1 MSGKVNPLVGNM
13 PMFTP
18 KLIMTCIANHK
29 PVANT
34 IVSELP
40 NLEAL
45 GDISGKRVLV
55 RADFNVPLDNGIIRD
70 DLRIREAIPT
80 LKYLIDNGA
89 EVTACSHL
97 GRPKGK
103 FEEKY
108 SLEPIRNRL
117 NEILPG
123 VKLLDNLR
131 FNSGEES
138 NDPEFI
144 QQLVAGQDIYV
155 NDAFGASH
163 RNHASITGP
172 PQLLPS
178 AAGRLLHNEVE
189 ILLQVRNKPKR
200 PFVAILGGSKVS
212 DKLGVIDA
220 LVQIVDKLL
229 IGGGMCFT
237 FLKAQGQQIGSS
249 LLEEGQLDYCRE
261 LLEAGAPIVL
271 PHDFTAMD
279 SDGKIGDAA
288 VGGVVRQMGKNIPD
302 GWTGLDI
309 GPGSAAA
316 FGDIIQESKTVLWN
330 GPMGVF
336 EDRRFSAGTK
346 HVAQSMAENKASF
359 TVIGGG
365 DSAAAAKEFEFDT
378 EIDHVSTGGGASLEL
393 IEKGTLPGIDALLTN
408 Q

>member
-1 MSGKVNPLVGNM
+1 M
-13 PMFTP
+13 
-18 KLIMTCIANHK
+18 
-29 PVANT
+29 
-34 IVSELP
+34 SELP
-40 NLEAL
+40 KLEDL

-55 RADFNVPLDNGIIRD
+55 RTDFNVPLDNGVIRD

-80 LKYLIDNGA
+80 LKYLVDNGA
-89 EVTACSHL
+89 EVTACTHL

-108 SLEPIRNRL
+108 SLEPIRVRL

-123 VKLLDNLR
+123 IKLLDNLR
-131 FNSGEES
+131 FNSGEEA
-138 NDPEFI
+138 NDPQFI
-144 QQLVAGQDIYV
+144 EQLVAGQDIFV

-163 RNHASITGP
+163 RSHASITGP

-178 AAGRLLHNEVE
+178 AAGRLLQNEVE
-189 ILLQVRNKPKR
+189 ILLRVRNKPKR

-220 LVQIVDKLL
+220 LVQVVDKLL

-237 FLKAQGQQIGSS
+237 FLKAQGQQVGSS
-249 LLEEGQLDYCRE
+249 LLEEGQIDYCKE
-261 LLEAGAPIVL
+261 LLASGAPIIL

-279 SDGKIGDAA
+279 SNGKIGDPA
-288 VGGVVRQMGKNIPD
+288 VGGTVRQMGNNIPD
-302 GWTGLDI
+302 GWSGLDI
-309 GPGSAAA
+309 GPGSAAL

-336 EDRRFSAGTK
+336 EDTRFSAGTK

-365 DSAAAAKEFEFDT
+365 DSAAAAKEFKFDT

-393 IEKGTLPGIDALLTN
+393 IEKGTLPGIDALLMN
-408 Q
+408 H

>member
-1 MSGKVNPLVGNM
+1 MSQ
-13 PMFTP
+13 
-18 KLIMTCIANHK
+18 
-29 PVANT
+29 
-34 IVSELP
+34 LP
-40 NLEAL
+40 NLEDL

-55 RADFNVPLDNGIIRD
+55 RTDFNVPLDDGVIRD

-80 LKYLIDNGA
+80 LKYLVDNGA
-89 EVTACSHL
+89 EVTACTHL

-103 FEEKY
+103 FEQKY
-108 SLEPIRNRL
+108 SLNPVRARL

-123 VKLLDNLR
+123 IKLLDNLR
-131 FNSGEES
+131 FNPGEEL
-138 NDPEFI
+138 NDPQFI
-144 QQLVAGQDIYV
+144 EQLVAGQDMYV

-163 RNHASITGP
+163 RKHASITGP

-178 AAGRLLHNEVE
+178 AAGRLLQNEVE

-220 LVQIVDKLL
+220 LVQVVDKLL

-237 FLKAQGQQIGSS
+237 FLKARGQQIGSS
-249 LLEEGQLDYCRE
+249 LLEEGQIDYCKE
-261 LLEAGAPIVL
+261 LLASGAPIVL

-279 SDGKIGDAA
+279 SDGKIGDPA
-288 VGGVVRQMGKNIPD
+288 VGGIVRQMGNNIPD

-309 GPGSAAA
+309 GPGSAAV

-336 EDRRFSAGTK
+336 EDARFSAGTK

-365 DSAAAAKEFEFDT
+365 DSAAAAKEFRFDT
-378 EIDHVSTGGGASLEL
+378 EINHVSTGGGASLEL
-393 IEKGTLPGIDALLTN
+393 IEKGTLPGLDALLLN
-408 Q
+408 H

>member
-1 MSGKVNPLVGNM
+1 M
-13 PMFTP
+13 
-18 KLIMTCIANHK
+18 
-29 PVANT
+29 
-34 IVSELP
+34 SELP
-40 NLEAL
+40 KLEDL

-55 RADFNVPLDNGIIRD
+55 RTDFNVPLDNGIIRD

-80 LKYLIDNGA
+80 LKYLVDNGA
-89 EVTACSHL
+89 EVTACTHL

-108 SLEPIRNRL
+108 SLEPIRVRL

-123 VKLLDNLR
+123 IKLLDNLR
-131 FNSGEES
+131 FNSGEEA
-138 NDPEFI
+138 NDPQFI
-144 QQLVAGQDIYV
+144 EQLVAGQDIFV

-163 RNHASITGP
+163 RSHASITGP

-178 AAGRLLHNEVE
+178 AAGRLLQNEVE
-189 ILLQVRNKPKR
+189 ILLRVRNKPKR

-220 LVQIVDKLL
+220 LVQVVDKLL

-237 FLKAQGQQIGSS
+237 FLKAQGQQVGSS
-249 LLEEGQLDYCRE
+249 LLEEGQIDYCKE
-261 LLEAGAPIVL
+261 LLASGAPIIL

-279 SDGKIGDAA
+279 SDGKIGDPA
-288 VGGVVRQMGKNIPD
+288 VGGTVRQMGNNIPD
-302 GWTGLDI
+302 GWSGLDI
-309 GPGSAAA
+309 GPGSAAL
-316 FGDIIQESKTVLWN
+316 FGEIIQESKTVLWN

-336 EDRRFSAGTK
+336 EDTRFSAGTK

-365 DSAAAAKEFEFDT
+365 DSAAAAKEFKFDT

-393 IEKGTLPGIDALLTN
+393 IEKGTLPGIDALLMN
-408 Q
+408 H

>member
-1 MSGKVNPLVGNM
+1 
-13 PMFTP
+13 
-18 KLIMTCIANHK
+18 
-29 PVANT
+29 
-34 IVSELP
+34 VSELP
-40 NLEAL
+40 KLEDL

-55 RADFNVPLDNGIIRD
+55 RTDFNVPLDNGIIRD

-80 LKYLIDNGA
+80 LKYLVDNGA
-89 EVTACSHL
+89 EVTACTHL

-108 SLEPIRNRL
+108 SLEPIRVRL

-123 VKLLDNLR
+123 IKLLDNLR
-131 FNSGEES
+131 FHSGEEA
-138 NDPEFI
+138 NDPQFI
-144 QQLVAGQDIYV
+144 EQLVAGQDIYV

-163 RNHASITGP
+163 RSHASITGP

-178 AAGRLLHNEVE
+178 AAGRLLQNEVE
-189 ILLQVRNKPKR
+189 ILLRVRNKPKR

-220 LVQIVDKLL
+220 LVQVVDKLL

-237 FLKAQGQQIGSS
+237 FLKAQGQQVGSS
-249 LLEEGQLDYCRE
+249 LLEEGQVDYCKG
-261 LLEAGAPIVL
+261 LLASGAPIIL

-279 SDGKIGDAA
+279 SDGKIGDPA
-288 VGGVVRQMGKNIPD
+288 VGGTVRQMGNNIPD
-302 GWTGLDI
+302 GWSGLDI
-309 GPGSAAA
+309 GPGSAAL
-316 FGDIIQESKTVLWN
+316 FGEIIQESKTVLWN

-336 EDRRFSAGTK
+336 EDTRFSAGTK

-365 DSAAAAKEFEFDT
+365 DSAAAAKEFKFDT

-393 IEKGTLPGIDALLTN
+393 IEKGTLPGIDALLMN
-408 Q
+408 H

>member
-1 MSGKVNPLVGNM
+1 MSQ
-13 PMFTP
+13 
-18 KLIMTCIANHK
+18 
-29 PVANT
+29 
-34 IVSELP
+34 LP
-40 NLEAL
+40 NLEDL

-55 RADFNVPLDNGIIRD
+55 RTDFNVPLDDGIIRD

-80 LKYLIDNGA
+80 LKYLVDNGA
-89 EVTACSHL
+89 EVTACTHL

-108 SLEPIRNRL
+108 SLNPVRARL

-123 VKLLDNLR
+123 IKLLDNLR
-131 FNSGEES
+131 FNPGEEL
-138 NDPEFI
+138 NDPQFI
-144 QQLVAGQDIYV
+144 EQLVAGQDMYV

-163 RNHASITGP
+163 RKHASITGP

-178 AAGRLLHNEVE
+178 AAGRLLQNEVE

-220 LVQIVDKLL
+220 LVQVVDKLL

-237 FLKAQGQQIGSS
+237 FLKARGQQIGSS
-249 LLEEGQLDYCRE
+249 LLEEGQIDYCKE
-261 LLEAGAPIVL
+261 LLASGAPIVL

-279 SDGKIGDAA
+279 SDGKIGDPA
-288 VGGVVRQMGKNIPD
+288 VGGIVRQMGNNIPD

-309 GPGSAAA
+309 GPGSAAV

-336 EDRRFSAGTK
+336 EDARFSAGTK

-365 DSAAAAKEFEFDT
+365 DSAAAAKEFKFDT
-378 EIDHVSTGGGASLEL
+378 EINHVSTGGGASLEL
-393 IEKGTLPGIDALLTN
+393 IEKGTLPGLDALLLN
-408 Q
+408 H

>member
-1 MSGKVNPLVGNM
+1 M
-13 PMFTP
+13 
-18 KLIMTCIANHK
+18 
-29 PVANT
+29 
-34 IVSELP
+34 SELP
-40 NLEAL
+40 KLEDL

-55 RADFNVPLDNGIIRD
+55 RTDFNVPLDNGIIRD

-80 LKYLIDNGA
+80 LKYLVDNGA
-89 EVTACSHL
+89 EVTACTHL

-103 FEEKY
+103 FDEKY
-108 SLEPIRNRL
+108 SLKPIRVRL

-123 VKLLDNLR
+123 IKLLDNLR
-131 FNSGEES
+131 FNSGEEA
-138 NDPEFI
+138 NDPQFI
-144 QQLVAGQDIYV
+144 ERLVAGQDIYV

-178 AAGRLLHNEVE
+178 AAGRLLQNEVD
-189 ILLQVRNKPKR
+189 ILLRVRNKPKR

-212 DKLGVIDA
+212 DKLGVINA
-220 LVQIVDKLL
+220 LVQVVDKLL

-249 LLEEGQLDYCRE
+249 LLEEGQIDYCKE
-261 LLEAGAPIVL
+261 LLASGAPIVL

-279 SDGKIGDAA
+279 SDGKIGDPA
-288 VGGVVRQMGKNIPD
+288 VGGIVRQMGNNIPD

-309 GPGSAAA
+309 GPGSAAV

-336 EDRRFSAGTK
+336 EDARFSAGTK

-365 DSAAAAKEFEFDT
+365 DSAAAAKEFRFDT
-378 EIDHVSTGGGASLEL
+378 EINHVSTGGGASLEL
-393 IEKGTLPGIDALLTN
+393 IEKGTLPGLDALLLN
-408 Q
+408 H

>member
-1 MSGKVNPLVGNM
+1 MSQ
-13 PMFTP
+13 
-18 KLIMTCIANHK
+18 
-29 PVANT
+29 
-34 IVSELP
+34 LP
-40 NLEAL
+40 NLEDL

-55 RADFNVPLDNGIIRD
+55 RTDFNVPLDDGVIRD

-80 LKYLIDNGA
+80 LKYLVDNGA
-89 EVTACSHL
+89 EVTACTHL

-108 SLEPIRNRL
+108 SLNPVRARL

-123 VKLLDNLR
+123 IRLLDNLR
-131 FNSGEES
+131 FNPGEEL
-138 NDPEFI
+138 NDPQFI
-144 QQLVAGQDIYV
+144 EQLVAGQDMYV

-163 RNHASITGP
+163 RKHASITGP

-178 AAGRLLHNEVE
+178 AAGRLLQNEVE

-220 LVQIVDKLL
+220 LVQVVDKLL

-237 FLKAQGQQIGSS
+237 FLKARGQQIGSS
-249 LLEEGQLDYCRE
+249 LLEEGQIDYCKE
-261 LLEAGAPIVL
+261 LLASGAPIVL

-279 SDGKIGDAA
+279 SDGKIGDPA
-288 VGGVVRQMGKNIPD
+288 VGGIVRQMGNNIPD

-309 GPGSAAA
+309 GPGSAAV

-336 EDRRFSAGTK
+336 EDARFSAGTK

-365 DSAAAAKEFEFDT
+365 DSAAAAKEFKFDT
-378 EIDHVSTGGGASLEL
+378 EINHVSTGGGASLEL
-393 IEKGTLPGIDALLTN
+393 IEKGTLPGLDALLLN
-408 Q
+408 H

>member
-1 MSGKVNPLVGNM
+1 M
-13 PMFTP
+13 
-18 KLIMTCIANHK
+18 
-29 PVANT
+29 
-34 IVSELP
+34 SELP
-40 NLEAL
+40 KLEDL

-55 RADFNVPLDNGIIRD
+55 RTDFNVPLDNGTIRD

-80 LKYLIDNGA
+80 LKYLVDKGA
-89 EVTACSHL
+89 EVTACTHL

-108 SLEPIRNRL
+108 SLEPIRVRL

-123 VKLLDNLR
+123 IKLLDNLR
-131 FNSGEES
+131 FNSGEEA
-138 NDPEFI
+138 NDPQFI
-144 QQLVAGQDIYV
+144 EQLVAGQDIYV

-163 RNHASITGP
+163 RSHASITGP

-178 AAGRLLHNEVE
+178 AAGRLLQNEVE
-189 ILLQVRNKPKR
+189 ILLRVRNKPKR

-220 LVQIVDKLL
+220 LVQVVDKLL

-237 FLKAQGQQIGSS
+237 FLKAQGQQVGSS
-249 LLEEGQLDYCRE
+249 LLEEGQIDYCKE
-261 LLEAGAPIVL
+261 LLASGAPIIL

-279 SDGKIGDAA
+279 SDGKIGDPA
-288 VGGVVRQMGKNIPD
+288 VGGTVRQMGNNIPD
-302 GWTGLDI
+302 GWSGLDI
-309 GPGSAAA
+309 GPGSAAL

-336 EDRRFSAGTK
+336 EDTRFSAGTK

-365 DSAAAAKEFEFDT
+365 DSAAAAKEFKFDT

-393 IEKGTLPGIDALLTN
+393 IEKGTLPGIDALLMN
-408 Q
+408 H

>member
-1 MSGKVNPLVGNM
+1 MSQ
-13 PMFTP
+13 
-18 KLIMTCIANHK
+18 
-29 PVANT
+29 
-34 IVSELP
+34 LP
-40 NLEAL
+40 NLEDL

-55 RADFNVPLDNGIIRD
+55 RTDFNVPLDDGVIRD

-80 LKYLIDNGA
+80 LKYLVDNGA
-89 EVTACSHL
+89 DVTACTHL

-103 FEEKY
+103 FEGKY
-108 SLEPIRNRL
+108 SLNPVRARL

-123 VKLLDNLR
+123 IKLLDNLR
-131 FNSGEES
+131 FNPGEEL
-138 NDPEFI
+138 NDPQFI
-144 QQLVAGQDIYV
+144 EQLVAGQDMYV

-163 RNHASITGP
+163 RKHASIMGP

-178 AAGRLLHNEVE
+178 AAGRLLQNEVE
-189 ILLQVRNKPKR
+189 ILLEVRNKPKR

-220 LVQIVDKLL
+220 LVQVVDKLL

-249 LLEEGQLDYCRE
+249 LLEEGQIDYCKE
-261 LLEAGAPIVL
+261 LLASGAPIVL

-279 SDGKIGDAA
+279 SDGKIGDPT
-288 VGGVVRQMGKNIPD
+288 VGGIVRQMGNNIPD
-302 GWTGLDI
+302 GWAGLDI
-309 GPGSAAA
+309 GPGSAAV

-336 EDRRFSAGTK
+336 EDSRFSAGTK
-346 HVAQSMAENKASF
+346 HVAQSMAENKSSF

-365 DSAAAAKEFEFDT
+365 DSAAAAKEFKLDT
-378 EIDHVSTGGGASLEL
+378 EINHVSTGGGASLEL
-393 IEKGTLPGIDALLTN
+393 IEKGTLPGLDALLLN
-408 Q
+408 H

>member
-1 MSGKVNPLVGNM
+1 M
-13 PMFTP
+13 
-18 KLIMTCIANHK
+18 
-29 PVANT
+29 
-34 IVSELP
+34 SELP
-40 NLEAL
+40 KLEDL

-55 RADFNVPLDNGIIRD
+55 RTDFNVPLDNGIIRD

-80 LKYLIDNGA
+80 LKYLVDNGA
-89 EVTACSHL
+89 EVTACTHL

-108 SLEPIRNRL
+108 SLDPIRVRL
-117 NEILPG
+117 NQILPG
-123 VKLLDNLR
+123 IKLLDNLR
-131 FNSGEES
+131 FNSGEEA
-138 NDPEFI
+138 NDPQFI
-144 QQLVAGQDIYV
+144 EQLVAGQDIYV

-163 RNHASITGP
+163 RSHASITGP

-178 AAGRLLHNEVE
+178 AAGRLLQNEVE
-189 ILLQVRNKPKR
+189 ILLKVRNKPKR

-220 LVQIVDKLL
+220 LVQVVDKLL

-237 FLKAQGQQIGSS
+237 FLKAQGQQVGSS
-249 LLEEGQLDYCRE
+249 LLEEGQIDYCKE
-261 LLEAGAPIVL
+261 LLASGAPIIL

-279 SDGKIGDAA
+279 SNGKIGDPA
-288 VGGVVRQMGKNIPD
+288 VGGTVRQMGNNIPD
-302 GWTGLDI
+302 GWSGLDI
-309 GPGSAAA
+309 GPGSAAL

-336 EDRRFSAGTK
+336 EDTRFSAGTK

-365 DSAAAAKEFEFDT
+365 DSAAAAKEFKFDT

-393 IEKGTLPGIDALLTN
+393 IEKGTLPGIDALLMN
-408 Q
+408 H

>member
-1 MSGKVNPLVGNM
+1 M
-13 PMFTP
+13 
-18 KLIMTCIANHK
+18 
-29 PVANT
+29 
-34 IVSELP
+34 SELP
-40 NLEAL
+40 KLEDL

-55 RADFNVPLDNGIIRD
+55 RTDFNVPLDNGIIRD

-80 LKYLIDNGA
+80 LKYLVDNGA
-89 EVTACSHL
+89 EVTACTHL

-103 FEEKY
+103 FDEKY
-108 SLEPIRNRL
+108 SLEPIRVRL

-123 VKLLDNLR
+123 IKLLDNLR
-131 FNSGEES
+131 FNSGEEA
-138 NDPEFI
+138 NDPQFI
-144 QQLVAGQDIYV
+144 EQLVAGQDIYV

-163 RNHASITGP
+163 RSHASITGP

-178 AAGRLLHNEVE
+178 AAGRLLQNEVE
-189 ILLQVRNKPKR
+189 ILLKVRNKPKR

-220 LVQIVDKLL
+220 LVQVVDKLL

-237 FLKAQGQQIGSS
+237 FLKAQGQQVGSS
-249 LLEEGQLDYCRE
+249 LLEEGQIDYCKE
-261 LLEAGAPIVL
+261 LLASGAPIIL

-279 SDGKIGDAA
+279 SDGKIGDPA
-288 VGGVVRQMGKNIPD
+288 VGGTVRQMGNNIPD
-302 GWTGLDI
+302 GWSGLDI
-309 GPGSAAA
+309 GPGSAAL

-336 EDRRFSAGTK
+336 EDTRFSAGTK

-365 DSAAAAKEFEFDT
+365 DSAAAAKEFKFDT

-393 IEKGTLPGIDALLTN
+393 IEKGTLPGIDALLMN
-408 Q
+408 H

>member
-1 MSGKVNPLVGNM
+1 MSQ
-13 PMFTP
+13 
-18 KLIMTCIANHK
+18 
-29 PVANT
+29 
-34 IVSELP
+34 LP
-40 NLEAL
+40 NLEDL

-55 RADFNVPLDNGIIRD
+55 RTDFNVPLDDGVIRD

-80 LKYLIDNGA
+80 LKYLVDNGA
-89 EVTACSHL
+89 EVTACTHL

-108 SLEPIRNRL
+108 SLNPVRARL

-123 VKLLDNLR
+123 IKLLDNLR
-131 FNSGEES
+131 FNPGEEL
-138 NDPEFI
+138 NDPQFI
-144 QQLVAGQDIYV
+144 EQLVAGQDMFV

-163 RNHASITGP
+163 RKHASITGP

-178 AAGRLLHNEVE
+178 AAGRLLQNEVE

-212 DKLGVIDA
+212 DKLGVINA
-220 LVQIVDKLL
+220 LVQVVDKLL

-249 LLEEGQLDYCRE
+249 LLEEGQIDYCKE
-261 LLEAGAPIVL
+261 LLASGAPIVL

-279 SDGKIGDAA
+279 SDGKIGDPA
-288 VGGVVRQMGKNIPD
+288 VGGIVRQMGNNIPD

-309 GPGSAAA
+309 GPGSAAV

-336 EDRRFSAGTK
+336 EDARFSAGTK

-365 DSAAAAKEFEFDT
+365 DSAAAAKEFKFDT
-378 EIDHVSTGGGASLEL
+378 EINHVSTGGGASLEL
-393 IEKGTLPGIDALLTN
+393 IEKGTLPGLDALLLN
-408 Q
+408 H

>member
-1 MSGKVNPLVGNM
+1 M
-13 PMFTP
+13 
-18 KLIMTCIANHK
+18 
-29 PVANT
+29 
-34 IVSELP
+34 SELP
-40 NLEAL
+40 KLEDL

-55 RADFNVPLDNGIIRD
+55 RTDFNVPLDNGIIRD

-80 LKYLIDNGA
+80 LKYLVDNGA
-89 EVTACSHL
+89 EVTACTHL

-108 SLEPIRNRL
+108 SLEPIRVRL

-123 VKLLDNLR
+123 IKLLDNLR
-131 FNSGEES
+131 FHSGEEA
-138 NDPEFI
+138 NDPQFI
-144 QQLVAGQDIYV
+144 EQLVAGQDIYV

-163 RNHASITGP
+163 RSHASITGP

-178 AAGRLLHNEVE
+178 AAGRLLQNEVE
-189 ILLQVRNKPKR
+189 ILLKVRNKPKR

-220 LVQIVDKLL
+220 LVQVVDKLL

-237 FLKAQGQQIGSS
+237 FLKAQGQQVGSS
-249 LLEEGQLDYCRE
+249 LLEEGQVDYCKE
-261 LLEAGAPIVL
+261 LLASGAPIIL

-279 SDGKIGDAA
+279 SDGKIGDPA
-288 VGGVVRQMGKNIPD
+288 VGGTVRQMGNNIPD
-302 GWTGLDI
+302 GWSGLDI
-309 GPGSAAA
+309 GPGSAAL

-336 EDRRFSAGTK
+336 EDTRFSAGTK
-346 HVAQSMAENKASF
+346 HVAQSMAENKVSF

-365 DSAAAAKEFEFDT
+365 DSAAAAKEFKFDT

-393 IEKGTLPGIDALLTN
+393 IEKGTLPGIDALLMN
-408 Q
+408 H

>member
-1 MSGKVNPLVGNM
+1 M
-13 PMFTP
+13 
-18 KLIMTCIANHK
+18 
-29 PVANT
+29 
-34 IVSELP
+34 SELP
-40 NLEAL
+40 KLEDL

-55 RADFNVPLDNGIIRD
+55 RTDFNVPLDNGIIRD

-80 LKYLIDNGA
+80 LKYLVDNGA
-89 EVTACSHL
+89 EVTACTHL

-108 SLEPIRNRL
+108 SLEPIRVRL

-123 VKLLDNLR
+123 IKLLDNLR
-131 FNSGEES
+131 FNSGEEA
-138 NDPEFI
+138 NDPQFI
-144 QQLVAGQDIYV
+144 EQLVAGQDIYV

-163 RNHASITGP
+163 RSHASITGP

-178 AAGRLLHNEVE
+178 AAGRLLQNEVE
-189 ILLQVRNKPKR
+189 ILLRVRNKPKR

-220 LVQIVDKLL
+220 LVQVVDKLL

-237 FLKAQGQQIGSS
+237 FLKAQGQQVGSS
-249 LLEEGQLDYCRE
+249 LLEEGQIDYCKE
-261 LLEAGAPIVL
+261 LLASGAPIIL

-279 SDGKIGDAA
+279 SNGKIGDPA
-288 VGGVVRQMGKNIPD
+288 VGGTVRQMGNNIPD
-302 GWTGLDI
+302 GWSGLDI
-309 GPGSAAA
+309 GPGSAAL

-336 EDRRFSAGTK
+336 EDTRFSAGTK

-365 DSAAAAKEFEFDT
+365 DSAAAAKEFKFDT

-393 IEKGTLPGIDALLTN
+393 IEKGTLPGIDALLMN
-408 Q
+408 H

>member
-1 MSGKVNPLVGNM
+1 MSQ
-13 PMFTP
+13 
-18 KLIMTCIANHK
+18 
-29 PVANT
+29 
-34 IVSELP
+34 LP
-40 NLEAL
+40 NLEDL

-55 RADFNVPLDNGIIRD
+55 RTDFNVPLDDGVIRD

-80 LKYLIDNGA
+80 LKYLVDNGA
-89 EVTACSHL
+89 EVTACTHL

-108 SLEPIRNRL
+108 SLNPVRARL

-123 VKLLDNLR
+123 IKLLDNLR
-131 FNSGEES
+131 FNPGEEL
-138 NDPEFI
+138 NDPQFI
-144 QQLVAGQDIYV
+144 EQLVAGQDMFV

-163 RNHASITGP
+163 RKHASITGP

-178 AAGRLLHNEVE
+178 AAGRLLQNEVE

-220 LVQIVDKLL
+220 LVQVVDKLL

-237 FLKAQGQQIGSS
+237 FLKARGQQIGSS
-249 LLEEGQLDYCRE
+249 LLEEGQIDYCKE
-261 LLEAGAPIVL
+261 LLASGAPIVL

-279 SDGKIGDAA
+279 SDGKIGDPA
-288 VGGVVRQMGKNIPD
+288 VGGIVRQMGNNIPD

-309 GPGSAAA
+309 GPGSAAV

-336 EDRRFSAGTK
+336 EDARFSAGTK

-365 DSAAAAKEFEFDT
+365 DSAAAAKEFKFDT
-378 EIDHVSTGGGASLEL
+378 EINHVSTGGGASLEL
-393 IEKGTLPGIDALLTN
+393 IEKGTLPGLDALLLN
-408 Q
+408 H

>member
-1 MSGKVNPLVGNM
+1 MSQ
-13 PMFTP
+13 
-18 KLIMTCIANHK
+18 
-29 PVANT
+29 
-34 IVSELP
+34 LP
-40 NLEAL
+40 NLEDL

-55 RADFNVPLDNGIIRD
+55 RTDFNVPLDDGVIRD

-80 LKYLIDNGA
+80 LKYLVDNGA
-89 EVTACSHL
+89 EVTACTHL

-108 SLEPIRNRL
+108 SLNPVRARL

-123 VKLLDNLR
+123 IKLLDNLR
-131 FNSGEES
+131 FNPGEEL
-138 NDPEFI
+138 NDPQFI
-144 QQLVAGQDIYV
+144 EQLVAGQDMYV

-163 RNHASITGP
+163 RKHASITGP

-178 AAGRLLHNEVE
+178 AAGRLLQNEVE

-212 DKLGVIDA
+212 DKLGVIDS
-220 LVQIVDKLL
+220 LVQVVDKLL

-237 FLKAQGQQIGSS
+237 FLKARGQQIGSS
-249 LLEEGQLDYCRE
+249 LLEEGQVDYCKE
-261 LLEAGAPIVL
+261 LLASGAPIVL

-279 SDGKIGDAA
+279 SDGKIGDPA
-288 VGGVVRQMGKNIPD
+288 VGGIVRQMGNNIPD

-309 GPGSAAA
+309 GPGSAAV

-336 EDRRFSAGTK
+336 EDARFSAGTK

-365 DSAAAAKEFEFDT
+365 DSAAAAKEFRFDT
-378 EIDHVSTGGGASLEL
+378 EINHVSTGGGASLEL
-393 IEKGTLPGIDALLTN
+393 IEKGTLPGLDALLSN
-408 Q
+408 H

>member
-1 MSGKVNPLVGNM
+1 M
-13 PMFTP
+13 
-18 KLIMTCIANHK
+18 
-29 PVANT
+29 
-34 IVSELP
+34 SELP
-40 NLEAL
+40 KLEDL

-55 RADFNVPLDNGIIRD
+55 RTDFNVPLDNGVIRD

-80 LKYLIDNGA
+80 LKYLVDNGA
-89 EVTACSHL
+89 EVTACTHL

-108 SLEPIRNRL
+108 SLEPIRVRL

-123 VKLLDNLR
+123 IKLLDNLR
-131 FNSGEES
+131 FNSGEEA
-138 NDPEFI
+138 NDPQFI
-144 QQLVAGQDIYV
+144 EQLVAGQDIFV

-163 RNHASITGP
+163 RSHASITGP

-178 AAGRLLHNEVE
+178 AAGRLLQNEVE
-189 ILLQVRNKPKR
+189 ILLRVRNKPKR

-220 LVQIVDKLL
+220 LVQVVDKLL

-237 FLKAQGQQIGSS
+237 FLKAQGQQVGSS
-249 LLEEGQLDYCRE
+249 LLEEGQIDCCKE
-261 LLEAGAPIVL
+261 LLASGAPIIL

-279 SDGKIGDAA
+279 SDGKIGDPA
-288 VGGVVRQMGKNIPD
+288 VGGTVRQMGNNIPD
-302 GWTGLDI
+302 GWSGLDI
-309 GPGSAAA
+309 GPGSAAL

-336 EDRRFSAGTK
+336 EDTRFSAGTK

-365 DSAAAAKEFEFDT
+365 DSAAAAKEFKFDT

-393 IEKGTLPGIDALLTN
+393 IEKGTLPGIDALLMN
-408 Q
+408 H

>member
-1 MSGKVNPLVGNM
+1 
-13 PMFTP
+13 
-18 KLIMTCIANHK
+18 
-29 PVANT
+29 
-34 IVSELP
+34 VSQLP
-40 NLEAL
+40 NLEDL

-55 RADFNVPLDNGIIRD
+55 RTDFNVPLDNGIIRD

-80 LKYLIDNGA
+80 LKYLVDNGA
-89 EVTACSHL
+89 EVTACTHL
-97 GRPKGK
+97 GRPKGI
-103 FEEKY
+103 FDEKY
-108 SLEPIRNRL
+108 SLDPVRVRL

-123 VKLLDNLR
+123 IKLLDNLR
-131 FNSGEES
+131 FNPGEES
-138 NDPEFI
+138 NDPQFI
-144 QQLVAGQDIYV
+144 EQLVSGQDIYV

-163 RNHASITGP
+163 RKHASVTGP

-178 AAGRLLHNEVE
+178 AAGRLLQNEVE

-220 LVQIVDKLL
+220 LLQVVDKLL

-237 FLKAQGQQIGSS
+237 FLKSQGQQIGSS
-249 LLEEGQLDYCRE
+249 LLEEGQIDYCKE
-261 LLEAGAPIVL
+261 LLASGAPIVL

-279 SDGKIGDAA
+279 SDGKIGDPA
-288 VGGVVRQMGKNIPD
+288 VGGIVRQMGNNIPD

-309 GPGSAAA
+309 GPGSAAV

-336 EDRRFSAGTK
+336 EDTRFSAGTK

-365 DSAAAAKEFEFDT
+365 DSAAAAKEFKFDT
-378 EIDHVSTGGGASLEL
+378 EINHVSTGGGASLEL
-393 IEKGTLPGIDALLTN
+393 IEKGTLPGIDALLSN
-408 Q
+408 RKLL

>member
-1 MSGKVNPLVGNM
+1 MSQ
-13 PMFTP
+13 
-18 KLIMTCIANHK
+18 
-29 PVANT
+29 
-34 IVSELP
+34 LP
-40 NLEAL
+40 NLEDL

-55 RADFNVPLDNGIIRD
+55 RTDFNVPLDDGVIRD

-80 LKYLIDNGA
+80 LKYLVDNGA
-89 EVTACSHL
+89 EVTACTHL

-108 SLEPIRNRL
+108 SLNPVRARL

-123 VKLLDNLR
+123 IKLLDNLR
-131 FNSGEES
+131 FNPGEEL
-138 NDPEFI
+138 NDPQFI
-144 QQLVAGQDIYV
+144 EQLVAGQDMYV

-163 RNHASITGP
+163 RKHASIMGP

-178 AAGRLLHNEVE
+178 AAGRLLQNEVE

-220 LVQIVDKLL
+220 LVQVVDKLL

-249 LLEEGQLDYCRE
+249 LLEEGQIDYCKE
-261 LLEAGAPIVL
+261 LLASGAPIVL

-279 SDGKIGDAA
+279 SDGKIGDPA
-288 VGGVVRQMGKNIPD
+288 VGGIVRQMGNNIPD

-309 GPGSAAA
+309 GPGSAAV

-336 EDRRFSAGTK
+336 EDARFSAGTK

-365 DSAAAAKEFEFDT
+365 DSAAAAKEFKFDT
-378 EIDHVSTGGGASLEL
+378 EINHVSTGGGASLEL
-393 IEKGTLPGIDALLTN
+393 IEKGTLPGLDALLLN
-408 Q
+408 H

>member
-1 MSGKVNPLVGNM
+1 M
-13 PMFTP
+13 
-18 KLIMTCIANHK
+18 
-29 PVANT
+29 
-34 IVSELP
+34 SELP
-40 NLEAL
+40 KLEDL

-55 RADFNVPLDNGIIRD
+55 RTDFNVPLDNGIIRD

-80 LKYLIDNGA
+80 LKYLVDNGA
-89 EVTACSHL
+89 EVTACTHL

-108 SLEPIRNRL
+108 SLEPIRVRL

-123 VKLLDNLR
+123 IKLLDNLR
-131 FNSGEES
+131 FNSGEEA
-138 NDPEFI
+138 NDPQFI
-144 QQLVAGQDIYV
+144 EQLVAGQDIYV

-163 RNHASITGP
+163 RSHASITGP

-178 AAGRLLHNEVE
+178 AAGRLLQNEVE
-189 ILLQVRNKPKR
+189 ILLRVRNKPKR

-220 LVQIVDKLL
+220 LVQVVDKLL

-237 FLKAQGQQIGSS
+237 FLKAQGQQVGSS
-249 LLEEGQLDYCRE
+249 LLEEGQIDYCKE
-261 LLEAGAPIVL
+261 LLASGAPIIL
-271 PHDFTAMD
+271 PHDFTAMN
-279 SDGKIGDAA
+279 SDGKIGDPA
-288 VGGVVRQMGKNIPD
+288 VGGTVRQMGNNIPD
-302 GWTGLDI
+302 GWSGLDI
-309 GPGSAAA
+309 GPGSAAL

-336 EDRRFSAGTK
+336 EDTRFSAGTK

-365 DSAAAAKEFEFDT
+365 DSAAAAKEFKFDT

-393 IEKGTLPGIDALLTN
+393 IEKGTLPGIDALLMN
-408 Q
+408 H

>member
-1 MSGKVNPLVGNM
+1 MSQ
-13 PMFTP
+13 
-18 KLIMTCIANHK
+18 
-29 PVANT
+29 
-34 IVSELP
+34 LP
-40 NLEAL
+40 NLEDL

-55 RADFNVPLDNGIIRD
+55 RTDFNVPLDDGVIRD

-80 LKYLIDNGA
+80 LKYLVDNGA
-89 EVTACSHL
+89 EVTACTHL

-108 SLEPIRNRL
+108 SLNPVRARL

-123 VKLLDNLR
+123 IKLLENLR
-131 FNSGEES
+131 FNQGEEL
-138 NDPEFI
+138 NDPQFI
-144 QQLVAGQDIYV
+144 EQLVAGQDMYV

-163 RNHASITGP
+163 RKHASITGP

-178 AAGRLLHNEVE
+178 AAGRLLQNEVE

-220 LVQIVDKLL
+220 LVQVVDKLL

-249 LLEEGQLDYCRE
+249 LLEEGQIDYCKE
-261 LLEAGAPIVL
+261 LLASGAPIVL

-279 SDGKIGDAA
+279 SDGKIGDPA
-288 VGGVVRQMGKNIPD
+288 VGGIVRQMGNNIPD

-309 GPGSAAA
+309 GPGSAAV

-336 EDRRFSAGTK
+336 EDARFSAGTK

-365 DSAAAAKEFEFDT
+365 DSAAAAKEFKFDT
-378 EIDHVSTGGGASLEL
+378 EINHVSTGGGASLEL
-393 IEKGTLPGIDALLTN
+393 IEKGTLPGLDALLLN
-408 Q
+408 H

>member
-1 MSGKVNPLVGNM
+1 M
-13 PMFTP
+13 
-18 KLIMTCIANHK
+18 
-29 PVANT
+29 
-34 IVSELP
+34 SELP
-40 NLEAL
+40 KLEDL

-55 RADFNVPLDNGIIRD
+55 RTDFNVPLDNGIIRD

-80 LKYLIDNGA
+80 LKYLVDNGA
-89 EVTACSHL
+89 EVTACTHL

-103 FEEKY
+103 VEEKY
-108 SLEPIRNRL
+108 SLEPIRVRL

-123 VKLLDNLR
+123 IKLLDNLR
-131 FNSGEES
+131 FNSGEEA
-138 NDPEFI
+138 NDPQFVE
-144 QQLVAGQDIYV
+144 QLVAGQDIYV

-163 RNHASITGP
+163 RSHASITGP

-178 AAGRLLHNEVE
+178 AAGRLLQNEVE
-189 ILLQVRNKPKR
+189 ILLRVRNKPKR

-220 LVQIVDKLL
+220 LVQVVDKLL

-237 FLKAQGQQIGSS
+237 FLKAQGQQVGSS
-249 LLEEGQLDYCRE
+249 LLEEGQIDYCKG
-261 LLEAGAPIVL
+261 LLASGAPIIL
-271 PHDFTAMD
+271 PHDFTVMD
-279 SDGKIGDAA
+279 SGGKIGDPAF
-288 VGGVVRQMGKNIPD
+288 GGTVRQMGNNIPD
-302 GWTGLDI
+302 GWSGLDI
-309 GPGSAAA
+309 GPGSAAL

-336 EDRRFSAGTK
+336 EDTRFSAGTK

-365 DSAAAAKEFEFDT
+365 DSAAAAKEFKFDT

-393 IEKGTLPGIDALLTN
+393 IEKGTLPGIDALLIN
-408 Q
+408 H

>member
-1 MSGKVNPLVGNM
+1 
-13 PMFTP
+13 
-18 KLIMTCIANHK
+18 
-29 PVANT
+29 
-34 IVSELP
+34 VSELP
-40 NLEAL
+40 KLEDL
-45 GDISGKRVLV
+45 GNISGKRVLV
-55 RADFNVPLDNGIIRD
+55 RTDFNVPLDNGIIRD

-80 LKYLIDNGA
+80 LKYLVDNGA
-89 EVTACSHL
+89 EVTACTHL

-108 SLEPIRNRL
+108 SLEPIRVRL

-123 VKLLDNLR
+123 IKLLDNLR
-131 FNSGEES
+131 FNSGEEA
-138 NDPEFI
+138 NDPQFI
-144 QQLVAGQDIYV
+144 EQLVAGQDIYV

-178 AAGRLLHNEVE
+178 AAGRLLQNEVD
-189 ILLQVRNKPKR
+189 ILLRVRNKPKR

-220 LVQIVDKLL
+220 LVQVVDKLL

-237 FLKAQGQQIGSS
+237 FLKAQGQQVGSS
-249 LLEEGQLDYCRE
+249 LLEEGQIDYCKE
-261 LLEAGAPIVL
+261 LLASGAPIIL

-279 SDGKIGDAA
+279 SDGKIGDPA
-288 VGGVVRQMGKNIPD
+288 VGGTVRQMGNNIPD
-302 GWTGLDI
+302 GWSGLDI
-309 GPGSAAA
+309 GPGSAAL

-336 EDRRFSAGTK
+336 EDTRFSAGTK

-365 DSAAAAKEFEFDT
+365 DSAAAAKEFKFDT

-393 IEKGTLPGIDALLTN
+393 IEKGTLPGIDALLMN
-408 Q
+408 H

>member
-1 MSGKVNPLVGNM
+1 M
-13 PMFTP
+13 
-18 KLIMTCIANHK
+18 
-29 PVANT
+29 
-34 IVSELP
+34 SELP
-40 NLEAL
+40 KLEDL
-45 GDISGKRVLV
+45 GNISGKRVLV
-55 RADFNVPLDNGIIRD
+55 RTDFNVPLDNGIIRD

-80 LKYLIDNGA
+80 LKYLVDNGA
-89 EVTACSHL
+89 EVTACTHL

-108 SLEPIRNRL
+108 SLDPIRVRL

-123 VKLLDNLR
+123 IKLLDNLR
-131 FNSGEES
+131 FNSGEEA
-138 NDPEFI
+138 NDPQFI
-144 QQLVAGQDIYV
+144 EQLVAGQDIYV

-163 RNHASITGP
+163 RSHASITGP

-178 AAGRLLHNEVE
+178 AAGRLLQNEVE
-189 ILLQVRNKPKR
+189 ILLRVRNKPKR

-220 LVQIVDKLL
+220 LVQVVDKLL

-237 FLKAQGQQIGSS
+237 FLKAQGQQVGSS
-249 LLEEGQLDYCRE
+249 LLEEGQIDYCKE
-261 LLEAGAPIVL
+261 LLASGAPIIL

-279 SDGKIGDAA
+279 SDGKIGDPA
-288 VGGVVRQMGKNIPD
+288 VGGTVRQMGNNIPD
-302 GWTGLDI
+302 GWSGLDI
-309 GPGSAAA
+309 GPGSAAL

-336 EDRRFSAGTK
+336 EDTRFSAGTK

-365 DSAAAAKEFEFDT
+365 DSAAAAKEFKFDT

-393 IEKGTLPGIDALLTN
+393 IEKGTLPGIDALLMN
-408 Q
+408 H

>member
-1 MSGKVNPLVGNM
+1 M
-13 PMFTP
+13 
-18 KLIMTCIANHK
+18 
-29 PVANT
+29 
-34 IVSELP
+34 SELP
-40 NLEAL
+40 KLEDL

-55 RADFNVPLDNGIIRD
+55 RTDFNVPLDNGIIRD

-80 LKYLIDNGA
+80 LKYLVDNGA
-89 EVTACSHL
+89 EVTACTHL

-108 SLEPIRNRL
+108 SLEPIRVSL

-123 VKLLDNLR
+123 IKLLDNLR
-131 FNSGEES
+131 FNSGEEA
-138 NDPEFI
+138 NDPQFI
-144 QQLVAGQDIYV
+144 EQLVAGQDIYV

-163 RNHASITGP
+163 RSHASITGP

-178 AAGRLLHNEVE
+178 AAGRLLQNEVE
-189 ILLQVRNKPKR
+189 ILLRVRNKPKR

-220 LVQIVDKLL
+220 LVQVVDKLL

-237 FLKAQGQQIGSS
+237 FLKAQGQQVGSS
-249 LLEEGQLDYCRE
+249 LLEEGQIDYCKE
-261 LLEAGAPIVL
+261 LLASGAPIIL

-279 SDGKIGDAA
+279 SDGKIGDPA
-288 VGGVVRQMGKNIPD
+288 VGGTVRQMGNNIPD
-302 GWTGLDI
+302 GWSGLDI
-309 GPGSAAA
+309 GPGSAAL

-336 EDRRFSAGTK
+336 EDTRFSAGTK

-365 DSAAAAKEFEFDT
+365 DSAAAAKEFKFDT

-393 IEKGTLPGIDALLTN
+393 IEKGTLPGIDALLMN
-408 Q
+408 H

>member
-1 MSGKVNPLVGNM
+1 M
-13 PMFTP
+13 
-18 KLIMTCIANHK
+18 
-29 PVANT
+29 
-34 IVSELP
+34 SELP
-40 NLEAL
+40 KLEDL

-55 RADFNVPLDNGIIRD
+55 RTDFNVPLDNGIIRD

-80 LKYLIDNGA
+80 LKYLVDNGA
-89 EVTACSHL
+89 EVTACTHL

-108 SLEPIRNRL
+108 SLEPIRVRL
-117 NEILPG
+117 NEMLPG
-123 VKLLDNLR
+123 IKLLDNLR
-131 FNSGEES
+131 FNSGEEA
-138 NDPEFI
+138 NDPQFI
-144 QQLVAGQDIYV
+144 EQLVAGQDIYV

-163 RNHASITGP
+163 RSHASITGP

-178 AAGRLLHNEVE
+178 AAGRLLQNEVE
-189 ILLQVRNKPKR
+189 ILLRVRNKPKR

-220 LVQIVDKLL
+220 LVQVVDKLL

-237 FLKAQGQQIGSS
+237 FLKAQGQQVGSS
-249 LLEEGQLDYCRE
+249 LLEEGQIDYCKE
-261 LLEAGAPIVL
+261 LLASGAPIVL

-279 SDGKIGDAA
+279 SDGKIGDPA
-288 VGGVVRQMGKNIPD
+288 VGGTVRQMGNNIPD
-302 GWTGLDI
+302 GWSGLDI
-309 GPGSAAA
+309 GPGSAAL

-336 EDRRFSAGTK
+336 EDTRFSAGTK

-365 DSAAAAKEFEFDT
+365 DSAAAAKEFKFDT

-393 IEKGTLPGIDALLTN
+393 IEKGTLPGIDALLMN
-408 Q
+408 H

>member
-1 MSGKVNPLVGNM
+1 M
-13 PMFTP
+13 
-18 KLIMTCIANHK
+18 
-29 PVANT
+29 
-34 IVSELP
+34 SELP
-40 NLEAL
+40 KLEDL

-55 RADFNVPLDNGIIRD
+55 RTDFNVPLDNGIIRD

-80 LKYLIDNGA
+80 LKYLVDNGA
-89 EVTACSHL
+89 EVTACTHL

-103 FEEKY
+103 FDEKY
-108 SLEPIRNRL
+108 SLEPIRVRL

-123 VKLLDNLR
+123 IKLLDNLR
-131 FNSGEES
+131 FNSGEEA
-138 NDPEFI
+138 NDPQFI
-144 QQLVAGQDIYV
+144 EQLVAGQDIYV

-163 RNHASITGP
+163 RSHASITGP

-178 AAGRLLHNEVE
+178 AAGRLLQNEVE
-189 ILLQVRNKPKR
+189 ILLRVRNKPKR

-220 LVQIVDKLL
+220 LVQVVDKLL

-237 FLKAQGQQIGSS
+237 FLKAQGQQVGSS
-249 LLEEGQLDYCRE
+249 LLEEGQVDYCKE
-261 LLEAGAPIVL
+261 LLASGAPVIL

-279 SDGKIGDAA
+279 SDGKIGDPA
-288 VGGVVRQMGKNIPD
+288 VGGTVRQMGNNIPD
-302 GWTGLDI
+302 GWSGLDI
-309 GPGSAAA
+309 GPGSAAL

-336 EDRRFSAGTK
+336 EDTRFSAGTK

-365 DSAAAAKEFEFDT
+365 DSAAAAKEFKFDT

-393 IEKGTLPGIDALLTN
+393 IEKGTLPGIDALLMN
-408 Q
+408 H

>member
-1 MSGKVNPLVGNM
+1 M
-13 PMFTP
+13 
-18 KLIMTCIANHK
+18 
-29 PVANT
+29 
-34 IVSELP
+34 SELP
-40 NLEAL
+40 KLEDL

-55 RADFNVPLDNGIIRD
+55 RTDFNVPLDNGIIRD

-80 LKYLIDNGA
+80 LKYLVDNGA
-89 EVTACSHL
+89 EVTACTHL

-108 SLEPIRNRL
+108 SLDPIRVRL
-117 NEILPG
+117 NQILPG
-123 VKLLDNLR
+123 IKLLDNLR
-131 FNSGEES
+131 FNSGEEA
-138 NDPEFI
+138 NDPQFI
-144 QQLVAGQDIYV
+144 EQLVAGQDIYV

-163 RNHASITGP
+163 RSHASITGP

-178 AAGRLLHNEVE
+178 AAGRLLQNEVE
-189 ILLQVRNKPKR
+189 ILLKVRNKPKR

-220 LVQIVDKLL
+220 LVQVVDKLL

-237 FLKAQGQQIGSS
+237 FLKAQGQQVGSS
-249 LLEEGQLDYCRE
+249 LLEEGQIDYCKE
-261 LLEAGAPIVL
+261 LLASGAPIIL

-279 SDGKIGDAA
+279 SNGKVGDPA
-288 VGGVVRQMGKNIPD
+288 VGGTVRQMGNNIPD
-302 GWTGLDI
+302 GWSGLDI
-309 GPGSAAA
+309 GPGSAAL

-336 EDRRFSAGTK
+336 EDTRFSAGTK

-365 DSAAAAKEFEFDT
+365 DSAAAAKEFKFDT

-393 IEKGTLPGIDALLTN
+393 IEKGTLPGIDALLMN
-408 Q
+408 H

>member
-1 MSGKVNPLVGNM
+1 M
-13 PMFTP
+13 
-18 KLIMTCIANHK
+18 
-29 PVANT
+29 
-34 IVSELP
+34 SELP
-40 NLEAL
+40 KLEDL

-55 RADFNVPLDNGIIRD
+55 RTDFNVPLDNGIIRD

-80 LKYLIDNGA
+80 LKYLVDNGA
-89 EVTACSHL
+89 EVTACTHL

-108 SLEPIRNRL
+108 SLDPIRVRL
-117 NEILPG
+117 NQILPG
-123 VKLLDNLR
+123 IKLLDNLR
-131 FNSGEES
+131 FNSGEEA
-138 NDPEFI
+138 NDPQFI
-144 QQLVAGQDIYV
+144 EQLVAGQDIYV

-163 RNHASITGP
+163 RSHASITGP

-178 AAGRLLHNEVE
+178 AAGRLLQNEVE
-189 ILLQVRNKPKR
+189 ILLKVRNKPKR

-212 DKLGVIDA
+212 DKLGVINA
-220 LVQIVDKLL
+220 LVQVVDKLL

-237 FLKAQGQQIGSS
+237 FLKAQGQQVGSS
-249 LLEEGQLDYCRE
+249 LLEEGQIDYCKE
-261 LLEAGAPIVL
+261 LLASGAPIIL

-279 SDGKIGDAA
+279 SDGKIGDPA
-288 VGGVVRQMGKNIPD
+288 VGGTVRQMGNNIPD
-302 GWTGLDI
+302 GWSGLDI
-309 GPGSAAA
+309 GPGSAAL

-336 EDRRFSAGTK
+336 EDTRFSAGTK

-365 DSAAAAKEFEFDT
+365 DSAAAAKEFKFDT

-393 IEKGTLPGIDALLTN
+393 IEKGTLPGIDALLMN
-408 Q
+408 H

>member
-1 MSGKVNPLVGNM
+1 M
-13 PMFTP
+13 
-18 KLIMTCIANHK
+18 
-29 PVANT
+29 
-34 IVSELP
+34 SELP
-40 NLEAL
+40 RLEDL

-55 RADFNVPLDNGIIRD
+55 RTDFNVPLDNGIIRD

-80 LKYLIDNGA
+80 LKYLVDNGA
-89 EVTACSHL
+89 EVTACTHL

-108 SLEPIRNRL
+108 SLEPIRVRL

-123 VKLLDNLR
+123 IKLLDNLR
-131 FNSGEES
+131 FNSGEEA
-138 NDPEFI
+138 NDPQFI
-144 QQLVAGQDIYV
+144 EQLVAGQDIYV

-178 AAGRLLHNEVE
+178 AAGRLLQNEVE
-189 ILLQVRNKPKR
+189 ILLRVRNKPKR

-220 LVQIVDKLL
+220 LVQVVDKLL

-237 FLKAQGQQIGSS
+237 FLKAQGQQVGSS
-249 LLEEGQLDYCRE
+249 LLEEGQIDYCKE
-261 LLEAGAPIVL
+261 LLASGAPIIL

-279 SDGKIGDAA
+279 SDGKIGDPA
-288 VGGVVRQMGKNIPD
+288 VGGTVRQMGNNIPD
-302 GWTGLDI
+302 GWSGLDI
-309 GPGSAAA
+309 GPGSAAL

-336 EDRRFSAGTK
+336 EDTRFSAGTK

-365 DSAAAAKEFEFDT
+365 DSAAAAKEFKFDT

-393 IEKGTLPGIDALLTN
+393 IEKGTLPGIDALLMN
-408 Q
+408 H

>member
-1 MSGKVNPLVGNM
+1 M
-13 PMFTP
+13 
-18 KLIMTCIANHK
+18 
-29 PVANT
+29 
-34 IVSELP
+34 SELP
-40 NLEAL
+40 KLEDL

-55 RADFNVPLDNGIIRD
+55 RTDFNVPLDNGIIRD

-80 LKYLIDNGA
+80 LKYLVDNGA
-89 EVTACSHL
+89 EVTACTHL

-108 SLEPIRNRL
+108 SLEPIRVRL

-123 VKLLDNLR
+123 IKLLDNLR
-131 FNSGEES
+131 FHSGEEA
-138 NDPEFI
+138 NDPQFI
-144 QQLVAGQDIYV
+144 EQLVAGQDIYV

-163 RNHASITGP
+163 RSHASITGP

-178 AAGRLLHNEVE
+178 AAGRLLQNEVE
-189 ILLQVRNKPKR
+189 ILLKVRNKPKR

-220 LVQIVDKLL
+220 LVQVVDKLL

-249 LLEEGQLDYCRE
+249 LLEEGQIDYCKE
-261 LLEAGAPIVL
+261 LLASGAPIIL

-279 SDGKIGDAA
+279 SDGKIGDPA
-288 VGGVVRQMGKNIPD
+288 VGGTVRQMGNNIPD
-302 GWTGLDI
+302 GWSGLDI
-309 GPGSAAA
+309 GPGSAAL
-316 FGDIIQESKTVLWN
+316 FGEIIQESKTVLWN

-336 EDRRFSAGTK
+336 EDTRFSAGTK

-365 DSAAAAKEFEFDT
+365 DSAAAAKEFKFDT

-393 IEKGTLPGIDALLTN
+393 IEKGTLPGIDALLMN
-408 Q
+408 H

>member
-1 MSGKVNPLVGNM
+1 M
-13 PMFTP
+13 
-18 KLIMTCIANHK
+18 
-29 PVANT
+29 
-34 IVSELP
+34 SELP
-40 NLEAL
+40 KLEDL

-55 RADFNVPLDNGIIRD
+55 RTDFNVPLDNGIIRD

-80 LKYLIDNGA
+80 LKYLVDNGA
-89 EVTACSHL
+89 EVTACTHL

-108 SLEPIRNRL
+108 SLDPIRVRL
-117 NEILPG
+117 NQILPG
-123 VKLLDNLR
+123 IKLLDNLR
-131 FNSGEES
+131 FNSGEEA
-138 NDPEFI
+138 NDPQFI
-144 QQLVAGQDIYV
+144 EQLIAGQDIYV

-163 RNHASITGP
+163 RSHASITGP

-178 AAGRLLHNEVE
+178 AAGRLLQNEVE
-189 ILLQVRNKPKR
+189 ILLKVRNKPKR

-220 LVQIVDKLL
+220 LVQVVDKLL

-237 FLKAQGQQIGSS
+237 FLKAQGQQVGSS
-249 LLEEGQLDYCRE
+249 LLEEGQIDYCKE
-261 LLEAGAPIVL
+261 LLASGAPIIL

-279 SDGKIGDAA
+279 SNGKIGDPA
-288 VGGVVRQMGKNIPD
+288 VGGTVRQMGNNIPD
-302 GWTGLDI
+302 GWSGLDI
-309 GPGSAAA
+309 GPGSAAL

-336 EDRRFSAGTK
+336 EDTRFSAGTK

-365 DSAAAAKEFEFDT
+365 DSAAAAKEFKFDT

-408 Q
+408 H